1 MNDPGRA
8 DAVATLEIGQARL
21 AALLTTLSDE
31 QLSRPATIGGG
42 DWSAKDLIGHIA
54 TWEEM
59 ALEALEAWRDGTTPW
74 FDQEPYVGPG
84 STDRI
89 NAATIERKA
98 GLSLQ
103 QIRTSA
109 EQTHRQLMSSIQ
121 ALTDEEWSSK
131 IVWREEEI
139 TLAGRL
145 GSLTAAVDGPFRH
158 AFDHIPDL
166 EVYVASLPIGR
177 NP

>member
-1 MNDPGRA
+1 VSEPSRA
-8 DAVATLEIGQARL
+8 DAVAILEVGQARL
-21 AALLTTLSDE
+21 DALLNSLSDDE
-31 QLSRPATIGGG
+31 LFRPATIGGG

-59 ALEALEAWRDGTTPW
+59 ALEAVEAWRDGTTPW

-89 NAATIERKA
+89 NAVTIARKEP
-98 GLSLQ
+98 LSLQ
-103 QIRTSA
+103 QIRARA
-109 EQTHRQLMSSIQ
+109 EQTHRRLVTSIH

-131 IVWREEEI
+131 VVWREEEI

-145 GSLTAAVDGPFRH
+145 GSLTAATDGPFRH
-158 AFDHIPDL
+158 VFDHIGDL
-166 EVYVASLPIGR
+166 EAYVASLRGE
-177 NP
+177 

>member
-1 MNDPGRA
+1 MSNPSRA
-8 DAVATLEIGQARL
+8 DAVAILEAGRARL
-21 AALLTTLSDE
+21 DALLTSLSDE

-42 DWSAKDLIGHIA
+42 DWSAKDLIGHVA

-59 ALEALEAWRDGTTPW
+59 ALEALKGWREGTTPW

-89 NAATIERKA
+89 NAATIERKSS
-98 GLSLQ
+98 LSLR
-103 QIRTSA
+103 QIRMSA
-109 EQTHRQLMSSIQ
+109 EQTHRQLVSSIQ

-131 IVWREEEI
+131 MVWREEEI